1 MPKSKARLGSFPA
14 FFFQPLSPALTGR
27 ADSGVTQTPRHLI
40 KARGQQVTLR
50 CSPVSGHLSVS
61 WYLQA
66 LNQGPQFLFEFY
78 DQMPRAKGNVSD
90 RFSVQQPSNSLS
102 ELTVKFSELT
112 DSSLYLCASSL
123 AQPCWVTSLLCTNL
137 PAPVRSNFRADRSV
151 RAQKLQWE
159 RPPGPRAPMPF
170 RQG

>member
-1 MPKSKARLGSFPA
+1 MGSRSLPWAVLCLLGA
-14 FFFQPLSPALTGR
+14 GPLA
-27 ADSGVTQTPRHLI
+27 AGVTQTPRHAI
-40 KARGQQVTLR
+40 KSTGQTVTLR

-61 WYLQA
+61 WYQQA

-90 RFSVQQPSNSLS
+90 RFSVQQPNNSLS

-123 AQPCWVTSLLCTNL
+123 AQPCGVTSLLCRNL
-137 PAPVRSNFRADRSV
+137 PASA
-151 RAQKLQWE
+151 
-159 RPPGPRAPMPF
+159 
-170 RQG
+170 